1 VINNVTTRYGWSL
14 ALAAAVAL
22 SPSLAEAQFPGGD
35 RDGGTHALTIL
46 GMPVSPRAAALG
58 EAMSTVTEDPAAI
71 WYNAAGL
78 ARLRTNAFIVTG
90 QQRFAQTQ
98 LVGAAVA
105 FPTDIVSFGIGVRA
119 FNGGTVENRVAG
131 ELVGGNERAF
141 QYVLEGGGALQMAR
155 WWRWG
160 GTLYFAQEVLGDQS
174 QGAVGINSGMQMD
187 LRSRLMIAFGVRN
200 IGTKVRFE
208 EGRSVPAGEEG
219 GDPDTDANGGEQ
231 SFHHP
236 RMAYVGAG
244 LDLMRKRN
252 LIQTPLLFRGQ
263 ALVFDARAVADV
275 RAVQDQELNAGIG
288 IEGTANGVAI
298 GRIGYQFGDDNRK
311 GLSLG
316 AGVNVGQFR
325 LEYAFRNYTNGG
337 AGFFTNDPIG
347 DSHNVAATYFWGTR
361 EQNVPV
367 VPVIVTQPV
376 DTALINE
383 AVRQAIAAEMDRLR
397 PLLDSL
403 RMQRVEIQRDTTSL
417 ISRYI
422 VPVHFGFD
430 SSVVRE
436 ADFTVLSQVAEVIRQ
451 VYPTALVTI
460 EGFADPA
467 GSVQYNIGL
476 SRRRA
481 EAVRD
486 IMVSRFGLPAQQF
499 RAIPY
504 GEQTARLV
512 TPGARG
518 DDPGAEANRRV
529 VFTIDATRRF

>member
-1 VINNVTTRYGWSL
+1 M
-14 ALAAAVAL
+14 A
-22 SPSLAEAQFPGGD
+22 
-35 RDGGTHALTIL
+35 TI
-46 GMPVSPRAAALG
+46 
-58 EAMSTVTEDPAAI
+58 TEDPGAI

-105 FPTDIVSFGIGVRA
+105 FPTDIVSFGIAVRA
-119 FNGGTVENRVAG
+119 FNAGTIDTRVNS
-131 ELVGGNERAF
+131 ELVGGTERAF
-141 QYVLEGGGALQMAR
+141 SYVLEGGGSIQLAD

-174 QGAVGINSGMQMD
+174 QGAVGINSGMQFD
-187 LRSRLMIAFGVRN
+187 IRSRLMLGAGVRN
-200 IGTKVRFE
+200 FGTQVAFE
-208 EGRSVPAGEEG
+208 EGRAAPAGEEPEEPG
-219 GDPDTDANGGEQ
+219 IGGER

-244 LDLMRKRN
+244 LDLLRRRN
-252 LIQTPLLFRGQ
+252 LIQTPMLFRGQ
-263 ALVFDARAVADV
+263 PLIFDAKAVGEARWV
-275 RAVQDQELNAGIG
+275 LDQELNFGLG
-288 IEGTANGVAI
+288 IEATANGVAI

-311 GLSLG
+311 GISLG

-325 LEYAFRNYTNGG
+325 LEYSFRNYQNGG
-337 AGFFTNDPIG
+337 ASFFENDPIG

-361 EQNVPV
+361 EANIPV

-376 DTALINE
+376 DTGLINA
-383 AVRQAIAAEMDRLR
+383 AVREAIAAEMDRLR

-403 RMQRVEIQRDTTSL
+403 RAQRVEIIRDPGEL
-417 ISRYI
+417 VSRYV

-436 ADFTVLSQVAEVIRQ
+436 SDMTVLSQVAEVIRQ
-451 VYPTALVTI
+451 IYPTALVTI

-467 GSVQYNIGL
+467 GSAQYNIAL

-486 IMVSRFGLPAQQF
+486 IMVSRFGLPPQQF
-499 RAIPY
+499 RAVPY
-504 GEQTARLV
+504 GEQPIRQV
-512 TPGARG
+512 VPGARR

>member
-1 VINNVTTRYGWSL
+1 MITNVTTRFGWTL
-14 ALAAAVAL
+14 ALATAVL
-22 SPSLAEAQFPGGD
+22 LASSSAQAQFPGGD
-35 RDGGTHALTIL
+35 ADGGTHALTIL
-46 GMPVSPRAAALG
+46 GLPISPRAAALG
-58 EAMSTVTEDPAAI
+58 EAMSTATEDPAAI

-119 FNGGTVENRVAG
+119 FNAGTVDNRVAG
-131 ELVGGNERAF
+131 ELVGGNARAF
-141 QYVLEGGGALQMAR
+141 SYVLEGGGSIQLAR

-160 GTLYFAQEVLGDQS
+160 GTLYFGQEVLGDQS
-174 QGAVGINSGMQMD
+174 QGAVGINSGMQFD
-187 LRSRLMIAFGVRN
+187 IHNRLMLGAGVRN
-200 IGTKVRFE
+200 FGTEIQFE
-208 EGRSVPAGEEG
+208 EGRGTPAGEG
-219 GDPDTDANGGEQ
+219 TDEEDDQLDNET
-231 SFHHP
+231 SFRHP
-236 RMAYVGAG
+236 MMAYVGAG
-244 LDLMRKRN
+244 LDLLRRRN

-263 ALVFDARAVADV
+263 AIVFDARALADV
-275 RAVQDQELNAGIG
+275 RFIQDQEISVGAGI
-288 IEGTANGVAI
+288 EATANGVAI
-298 GRIGYQFGDDNRK
+298 GRIGYQTGDDNRR

-325 LEYAFRNYTNGG
+325 LEYSFRNYQNGG
-337 AGFFTNDPIG
+337 AKIWENDPIG
-347 DSHNVAATYFWGTR
+347 DSHNVAATYFWGNQ
-361 EQNVPV
+361 EANVPV

-376 DTALINE
+376 DTGLINA
-383 AVRQAIAAEMDRLR
+383 AVREAIASEMDRLR

-403 RMQRVEIQRDTTSL
+403 RQQRVEIQQTPGEL
-417 ISRYI
+417 VSRYI

-430 SSVVRE
+430 SAVVRE

-467 GSVQYNIGL
+467 GSAAYNISL

-486 IMVSRFGLPAQQF
+486 IMVSRYGLPAQQF
-499 RAIPY
+499 RAVPY
-504 GEQTARLV
+504 GEQGQRQV
-512 TPGARG
+512 VPGARR
-518 DDPGAEANRRV
+518 DDPGSEANRRV

>member
-1 VINNVTTRYGWSL
+1 VTTRFSWFL
-14 ALAAAVAL
+14 ALAAAV
-22 SPSLAEAQFPGGD
+22 SLAASPAAAQFAGGD

-46 GMPVSPRAAALG
+46 GLPVSPRAAALG

-105 FPTDIVSFGIGVRA
+105 FPTDIVSFGIAMRA
-119 FNGGTVENRVAG
+119 FNAGTIENRVAG

-141 QYVLEGGGALQMAR
+141 SYVLEGGGSMQMAR

-174 QGAVGINSGMQMD
+174 QGAVGINSGMQID
-187 LRSRLMIAFGVRN
+187 LRSRLMIGFGVRN
-200 IGTKVRFE
+200 IGTKVEFE
-208 EGRSVPAGEEG
+208 EGRGAPADAPD
-219 GDPDTDANGGEQ
+219 DPADDEVGNETA
-231 SFHHP
+231 FHHP
-236 RMAYVGAG
+236 RMAYFGAG
-244 LDLMRKRN
+244 LDLLRRRN

-263 ALVFDARAVADV
+263 AIVFDARAVADV
-275 RAVQDQELNAGIG
+275 RMIQDQEINAGFG
-288 IEGTANGVAI
+288 IEATANGVAI
-298 GRIGYQFGDDNRK
+298 GRIGYQLGDDNRK
-311 GLSLG
+311 GFSLG

-325 LEYAFRNYTNGG
+325 LEYGFRNHQNGG
-337 AGFFTNDPIG
+337 ASFFENDPIG

-361 EQNVPV
+361 DQNVPV

-376 DTALINE
+376 DTALINQ
-383 AVRQAIAAEMDRLR
+383 AVREAIASEMDRLR

-403 RMQRVEIQRDTTSL
+403 RQQRVEIVQQPGEL

-430 SSVVRE
+430 SATVRD
-436 ADFTVLSQVAEVIRQ
+436 ADLTVLSQVAEVIRQ
-451 VYPTALVTI
+451 IYPTALVTI

-486 IMVSRFGLPAQQF
+486 IMISRFGLPAQQF

-504 GEQTARLV
+504 GEQAARQV
-512 TPGARG
+512 IPGARR

>member
-1 VINNVTTRYGWSL
+1 LPS
-14 ALAAAVAL
+14 AAD
-22 SPSLAEAQFPGGD
+22 AQFAGGD
-35 RDGGTHALTIL
+35 RDGGTHALNIL
-46 GMPVSPRAAALG
+46 GLPISPRAAALG
-58 EAMSTVTEDPAAI
+58 EAMATTTEDPAAI

-119 FNGGTVENRVAG
+119 FNAGTVDNRVAG
-131 ELVGGNERAF
+131 ELVGGNSRAYA
-141 QYVLEGGGALQMAR
+141 YVLEGGGSIQLAN

-160 GTLYFAQEVLGDQS
+160 GTLYFAQDVLGDQS
-174 QGAVGINSGMQMD
+174 QGAVGINSGMQFD
-187 LRSRLMIAFGVRN
+187 IRNRLMLGAGIRN
-200 IGTKVRFE
+200 FGTKVQFE
-208 EGRSVPAGEEG
+208 EGRGSPAGEG
-219 GDPDTDANGGEQ
+219 PDEETPVGGET

-244 LDLMRKRN
+244 LDLLRRRN

-263 ALVFDARAVADV
+263 AIVFDAKAVAEA
-275 RAVQDQELNAGIG
+275 RFILDQEINAGFG
-288 IEGTANGVAI
+288 IEATANGVAI
-298 GRIGYQFGDDNRK
+298 GRIGYQLGDDNRR

-325 LEYAFRNYTNGG
+325 LEYAFRNYQNGG
-337 AGFFTNDPIG
+337 AKIWENDPIG
-347 DSHNVAATYFWGTR
+347 DSHNVAATYFWGTQ
-361 EQNVPV
+361 EENIPV

-376 DTALINE
+376 DTGLINA
-383 AVRQAIAAEMDRLR
+383 AVREAIAAEMDRLR

-403 RMQRVEIQRDTTSL
+403 RQQRVEIVQQPGALVSQ
-417 ISRYI
+417 YV

-436 ADFTVLSQVAEVIRQ
+436 ADMTVLSQVAEVIRQ
-451 VYPTALVTI
+451 IYPTALVTI

-467 GSVQYNIGL
+467 GSAQYNISL

-499 RAIPY
+499 RAVPY
-504 GEQTARLV
+504 GEQTARQV
-512 TPGARG
+512 IPGARR

>member
-1 VINNVTTRYGWSL
+1 VTTRFGWSL
-14 ALAAAVAL
+14 ALAAAVVM
-22 SPSLAEAQFPGGD
+22 SPSLAKAQFAGGD
-35 RDGGTHALTIL
+35 GDGGTHALTIL
-46 GMPVSPRAAALG
+46 GIPISPRAAALG
-58 EAMSTVTEDPAAI
+58 EAMATVTEDPAAI

-105 FPTDIVSFGIGVRA
+105 FPTDFVSFGIAVRA
-119 FNGGTVENRVAG
+119 FNGGTVDNRVAG
-131 ELVGGNERAF
+131 ELVGGNSRAF
-141 QYVLEGGGALQMAR
+141 SYVLEGGGSMQMAR

-160 GTLYFAQEVLGDQS
+160 GTLYFAQEALGDQS
-174 QGAVGINSGMQMD
+174 QGAVGINSGMQID
-187 LRSRLMIAFGVRN
+187 LRSRLMLGFGIRN
-200 IGTKVRFE
+200 VGTKVQFE
-208 EGRSVPAGEEG
+208 EGRAVPAGTPG
-219 GDPDTDANGGEQ
+219 AGDPDPVGGEQ

-244 LDLMRKRN
+244 LDLLRKRN

-263 ALVFDARAVADV
+263 ALVFDAKAVAEL
-275 RAVQDQELNAGIG
+275 RAIQDQELSAGLG
-288 IEGTANGVAI
+288 IEATANGVAI
-298 GRIGYQFGDDNRK
+298 GRVGYQFGDDNRK
-311 GLSLG
+311 GFSLG

-325 LEYAFRNYTNGG
+325 LEYSFRNYQNGG
-337 AGFFTNDPIG
+337 ASFFSNDPIG

-361 EQNVPV
+361 DTNVPV

-376 DTALINE
+376 DTGLINA
-383 AVRQAIAAEMDRLR
+383 AVRQAISAEMDRLR

-403 RMQRVEIQRDTTSL
+403 RNQKVEIIQQPGEL

-430 SSVVRE
+430 SSTIRD
-436 ADFTVLSQVAEVIRQ
+436 ADLTVLSQVAEVIKQ
-451 VYPTALVTI
+451 IYPTALVTI

-467 GSVQYNIGL
+467 GSAQYNIAL

-504 GEQTARLV
+504 GEQTARQV
-512 TPGARG
+512 TPGARR

>member
-1 VINNVTTRYGWSL
+1 ML
-14 ALAAAVAL
+14 APTAAR
-22 SPSLAEAQFPGGD
+22 AQFAGGD
-35 RDGGTHALTIL
+35 ADNGRHALTIL

-58 EAMSTVTEDPAAI
+58 EAMSTVTEDPSAI

-105 FPTDIVSFGIGVRA
+105 FPTDIVSFGIAMRA

-141 QYVLEGGGALQMAR
+141 QYVLEGGGSLQMSR

-174 QGAVGINSGMQMD
+174 QGAVGINSGMQID
-187 LRSRLMIAFGVRN
+187 LRSRLMLGFGIRN
-200 IGTKVRFE
+200 FGTKVRFE
-208 EGRSVPAGEEG
+208 EGRAVPAGEV
-219 GDPDTDANGGEQ
+219 DPDEDTDAGDQ

-236 RMAYVGAG
+236 RMLYVGAG
-244 LDLMRKRN
+244 LDLLRKRN
-252 LIQTPLLFRGQ
+252 LIQTPMLFRGQ
-263 ALVFDARAVADV
+263 ALVFDARAVGDL
-275 RAVQDQELNAGIG
+275 RAIEDQELSGGLG
-288 IEGTANGVAI
+288 IEATANGVAI

-325 LEYAFRNYTNGG
+325 LEYAFRNYQNGG
-337 AGFFTNDPIG
+337 ASIFENDPIG

-361 EQNVPV
+361 EANVPV

-376 DTALINE
+376 DTGLINA
-383 AVRQAIAAEMDRLR
+383 AVREAIAAEMDRLR

-403 RMQRVEIQRDTTSL
+403 RQRQVEIRTDTASL

-430 SSVVRE
+430 SATVRQE
-436 ADFTVLSQVAEVIRQ
+436 DFTVLAQVAEVIRQ
-451 VYPTALVTI
+451 IYPTALVTI

-467 GSVQYNIGL
+467 GSTAYNIAL

-486 IMVSRFGLPAQQF
+486 IMVSRFGMPAQQF

-504 GEQTARLV
+504 GESNQRQV
-512 TPGARG
+512 IPGARR

>member
-1 VINNVTTRYGWSL
+1 MTTKVCWTL
-14 ALAAAVAL
+14 ALALVSGLTPAGASAQFAKGDADGGVHAL
-22 SPSLAEAQFPGGD
+22 S
-35 RDGGTHALTIL
+35 IL
-46 GMPVSPRAAALG
+46 GLPISPRAAALG
-58 EAMSTVTEDPAAI
+58 EAMATTTEDPAAI

-105 FPTDIVSFGIGVRA
+105 FPTDIVSFGIAMRA
-119 FNGGTVENRVAG
+119 FNAGTVDNRVAG
-131 ELVGGNERAF
+131 ELSGGNSRAF
-141 QYVLEGGGALQMAR
+141 SYVLEGGGSIQLAP

-160 GTLYFAQEVLGDQS
+160 GTLYFGQEVLGDDS
-174 QGAVGINSGMQMD
+174 QGAVGINSGMQFD
-187 LRSRLMIAFGVRN
+187 IRNRLMIGAGLRN
-200 IGTKVRFE
+200 IGTKVQFE
-208 EGRSVPAGEEG
+208 EGRAVPSDVEV
-219 GDPDTDANGGEQ
+219 PDDQEQIGGET

-236 RMAYVGAG
+236 RIAYVGAG
-244 LDLMRKRN
+244 LDLLRRRN

-263 ALVFDARAVADV
+263 AIVFDAKAVAEA
-275 RAVQDQELNAGIG
+275 RFIQQQEPSFAGG
-288 IEGTANGVAI
+288 IEATANGVAI
-298 GRIGYQFGDDNRK
+298 GRIGYQTGDDNRR

-325 LEYAFRNYTNGG
+325 LEYAFRNYANGG
-337 AGFFTNDPIG
+337 AKIWENDPIG
-347 DSHNVAATYFWGTR
+347 DSHNVAATYFWGNQ
-361 EQNVPV
+361 EENVPV
-367 VPVIVTQPV
+367 VPVIVTQPI
-376 DTALINE
+376 DTGLINA
-383 AVRQAIAAEMDRLR
+383 AVREAIAAEMDRLR

-403 RMQRVEIQRDTTSL
+403 RAQRVEIVQQPGNLVSQ
-417 ISRYI
+417 YI

-430 SSVVRE
+430 SAVVRE

-467 GSVQYNIGL
+467 GSAAYNISL

-486 IMVSRFGLPAQQF
+486 IMVSRYGLPAQQF

-504 GEQTARLV
+504 GEQPARQV
-512 TPGARG
+512 VAGARR

>member
-1 VINNVTTRYGWSL
+1 MINNVTSRTVGFL
-14 ALAAAVAL
+14 ALVAGALL
-22 SPSLAEAQFPGGD
+22 SPSVASAQFPGGD
-35 RDGGTHALTIL
+35 ADGGTHALTLL
-46 GMPVSPRAAALG
+46 GIPVSPRAAALG
-58 EAMSTVTEDPAAI
+58 EAMATTTEDPAAI

-119 FNGGTVENRVAG
+119 FNGGTVDNRVAG
-131 ELVGGNERAF
+131 ELVGGNARAF
-141 QYVLEGGGALQMAR
+141 QYALEGGGAIQLTR

-174 QGAVGINSGMQMD
+174 QGAVGINSGMQFD
-187 LRSRLMIAFGVRN
+187 IRNRLMVGGGIRNFGTAVQ
-200 IGTKVRFE
+200 FE
-208 EGRSVPAGEEG
+208 EGRATPAGETPPE
-219 GDPDTDANGGEQ
+219 DSELDDRT
-231 SFHHP
+231 SFRHP
-236 RMAYVGAG
+236 MVAYVGAG
-244 LDLMRKRN
+244 LDLLRRRN
-252 LIQTPLLFRGQ
+252 LIQTPMLFRGQ
-263 ALVFDARAVADV
+263 ALVFDARAVAEA
-275 RAVQDQELNAGIG
+275 RFIHDQEVSVGMG
-288 IEGTANGVAI
+288 IEATANGVAI
-298 GRIGYQFGDDNRK
+298 GRIGYQTGDDNRK

-325 LEYAFRNYTNGG
+325 LEYSFRNYQNGG
-337 AGFFTNDPIG
+337 AKIWENDPIG
-347 DSHNVAATYFWGTR
+347 DSHNVAATYFWGN
-361 EQNVPV
+361 EEANVPV

-376 DTALINE
+376 DTALINA
-383 AVRQAIAAEMDRLR
+383 AVREAIASEMDRLR

-403 RMQRVEIQRDTTSL
+403 RQQRVEIQTQPGDL
-417 ISRYI
+417 VSRYI

-430 SSVVRE
+430 SAVVRE

-451 VYPTALVTI
+451 IYPTALVTI

-467 GSVQYNIGL
+467 GSAAYNISL

-486 IMVSRFGLPAQQF
+486 IMVSRYGLPAQQF

-504 GEQTARLV
+504 GEQAQRQV
-512 TPGARG
+512 IPGARR

>member
-1 VINNVTTRYGWSL
+1 M
-14 ALAAAVAL
+14 A
-22 SPSLAEAQFPGGD
+22 
-35 RDGGTHALTIL
+35 
-46 GMPVSPRAAALG
+46 
-58 EAMSTVTEDPAAI
+58 TVTEDPATI

-105 FPTDIVSFGIGVRA
+105 FPTDLVSFGIAVRA
-119 FNGGTVENRVAG
+119 FNGGTVDNRVAG
-131 ELVGGNERAF
+131 ELVGGNSRAYS
-141 QYVLEGGGALQMAR
+141 YVLEGGGAMQMAR

-174 QGAVGINSGMQMD
+174 QGAVGINSGMQFD
-187 LRSRLMIAFGVRN
+187 IRNRLMLGLGVRN
-200 IGTKVRFE
+200 IGTKVQFE
-208 EGRSVPAGEEG
+208 EGRSVPSDVP
-219 GDPDTDANGGEQ
+219 DPDADPLEGET

-244 LDLMRKRN
+244 LDLLRRRN
-252 LIQTPLLFRGQ
+252 LIQTPRLFRGQ
-263 ALVFDARAVADV
+263 ALIFDAKAMAEV
-275 RAVQDQELNAGIG
+275 RMIQQREISAGLG
-288 IEGTANGVAI
+288 IEATANGVAI

-325 LEYAFRNYTNGG
+325 LEYAFRNYQNGG
-337 AGFFTNDPIG
+337 ASFFSNDPVG

-361 EQNVPV
+361 DSNVPV

-376 DTALINE
+376 DTGLINA
-383 AVRQAIAAEMDRLR
+383 AVREAIGAEMDRLR

-403 RMQRVEIQRDTTSL
+403 RRQRVEIIQQPGALVSQ
-417 ISRYI
+417 YV

-430 SSVVRE
+430 SAVVRD
-436 ADFTVLSQVAEVIRQ
+436 ADLTVLSQVAEVIKQ

-467 GSVQYNIGL
+467 GSQQYNIAL

-499 RAIPY
+499 RAVPY
-504 GEQTARLV
+504 GEQTARQV
-512 TPGARG
+512 TPGARR

>member
-1 VINNVTTRYGWSL
+1 VTTRFCWSL
-14 ALAAAVAL
+14 TLAAAVAV
-22 SPSLAEAQFPGGD
+22 SSSAAQAQFASGD
-35 RDGGTHALTIL
+35 ADNGRHALTIL
-46 GMPVSPRAAALG
+46 GLPVSPRAAALG
-58 EAMSTVTEDPAAI
+58 EAMATVTEDPAAI

-105 FPTDIVSFGIGVRA
+105 FPTDIVSFGIAVRA
-119 FNGGTVENRVAG
+119 FNAGTIENRVAG
-131 ELVGGNERAF
+131 ELVGGTERAF
-141 QYVLEGGGALQMAR
+141 SYVLEGGGSMQMAR

-174 QGAVGINSGMQMD
+174 QGAVGINSGMQID
-187 LRSRLMIAFGVRN
+187 LRSRLMLGFGIRN
-200 IGTKVRFE
+200 FGTKVEFE
-208 EGRSVPAGEEG
+208 EGRAVPAGE
-219 GDPDTDANGGEQ
+219 PDAEPVDGGET

-244 LDLMRKRN
+244 LDLLRKRN

-263 ALVFDARAVADV
+263 ALVFDAKAVGEV
-275 RAVQDQELNAGIG
+275 RMIESSEISAGLG
-288 IEGTANGVAI
+288 IEATANGVAI
-298 GRIGYQFGDDNRK
+298 GRVGYQFGDDNRK
-311 GLSLG
+311 GFSLG

-325 LEYAFRNYTNGG
+325 LEYAFRNYHNAG
-337 AGFFTNDPIG
+337 ASFFSNDPIG

-361 EQNVPV
+361 DTNVPV

-376 DTALINE
+376 DTGLINA
-383 AVRQAIAAEMDRLR
+383 AVREAIASEMDRLR

-403 RMQRVEIQRDTTSL
+403 RAQRVEIQRDTTTL

-430 SSVVRE
+430 SSVVRD
-436 ADFTVLSQVAEVIRQ
+436 ADLTVLSQVAEVIRQ
-451 VYPTALVTI
+451 IYPTALVTI

-504 GEQTARLV
+504 GEQTARQV
-512 TPGARG
+512 TPGARR

>member
-1 VINNVTTRYGWSL
+1 MINNVTTRYGWSL
-14 ALAAAVAL
+14 ALAATLGL
-22 SPSLAEAQFPGGD
+22 SPSVASAQFSGGD
-35 RDGGTHALTIL
+35 ADNGRHSLTIL

-58 EAMSTVTEDPAAI
+58 EAMSTITDDPAAI

-105 FPTDIVSFGIGVRA
+105 FPTDIVSFGIAMRA
-119 FNGGTVENRVAG
+119 FNGGTIENRVAG

-141 QYVLEGGGALQMAR
+141 QYVLEGGGSMQMAR

-160 GTLYFAQEVLGDQS
+160 GTLYFGQEVLGDQS
-174 QGAVGINSGMQMD
+174 QGAVGINSGMQID
-187 LRSRLMIAFGVRN
+187 IRNRLMLGFGVRN

-208 EGRSVPAGEEG
+208 EGRAVPSGSDPDQSEEIEG
-219 GDPDTDANGGEQ
+219 GDQ
-231 SFHHP
+231 SFHQP
-236 RMAYVGAG
+236 RMAYVGLG
-244 LDLMRKRN
+244 LDLLRKRN

-263 ALVFDARAVADV
+263 ALVFDARAVGDF
-275 RAVQDQELNAGIG
+275 RAIEGTEFNGGVG
-288 IEGTANGVAI
+288 IEATANGVAI

-311 GLSLG
+311 GVSLG

-325 LEYAFRNYTNGG
+325 LEYAFRNYQNGG
-337 AGFFTNDPIG
+337 ASFFSNDPIG
-347 DSHNVAATYFWGTR
+347 DSHNIAATYFWGTR
-361 EQNVPV
+361 DENVPV

-376 DTALINE
+376 DTGLINA
-383 AVRQAIAAEMDRLR
+383 AVREAIASEMDRLR

-403 RMQRVEIQRDTTSL
+403 RNQKVEIVQNPGEL

-430 SSVVRE
+430 SSTVR
-436 ADFTVLSQVAEVIRQ
+436 DSDLTVLSQVAEVIKQ
-451 VYPTALVTI
+451 IYPTALVTI

-467 GSVQYNIGL
+467 GSLQYNIAL

-504 GEQTARLV
+504 GEQAARQV
-512 TPGARG
+512 TPGARR
-518 DDPGAEANRRV
+518 DDPGAEGNRRV

>member
-1 VINNVTTRYGWSL
+1 MTIRLRSAVAFAVV
-14 ALAAAVAL
+14 LAAAPAVAH
-22 SPSLAEAQFPGGD
+22 AQFAGGD
-35 RDGGTHALTIL
+35 QDGGTHALNIL
-46 GMPVSPRAAALG
+46 GLPISPRAAALG
-58 EAMSTVTEDPAAI
+58 EAMATVTEDPAAI

-119 FNGGTVENRVAG
+119 FNAGTVDNRVAG
-131 ELVGGNERAF
+131 ELVGGNSRAF
-141 QYVLEGGGALQMAR
+141 SYVLEGGGSIQLSP

-160 GTLYFAQEVLGDQS
+160 GTLYFAQEVLGDES
-174 QGAVGINSGMQMD
+174 QGAVGINSGMQFD
-187 LRSRLMIAFGVRN
+187 IRNRLMIGAGVRN
-200 IGTKVRFE
+200 IGTKVQFE
-208 EGRSVPAGEEG
+208 EGRVAPAGVTDPDEDIPAGE
-219 GDPDTDANGGEQ
+219 T

-236 RMAYVGAG
+236 RVAYVGAG
-244 LDLMRKRN
+244 LDLLRRRN

-263 ALVFDARAVADV
+263 AIVFDAKAVAEA
-275 RAVQDQELNAGIG
+275 RFIQEREPVFAGG
-288 IEGTANGVAI
+288 IEATANGVAI
-298 GRIGYQFGDDNRK
+298 GRIGYQTGDDNRR

-325 LEYAFRNYTNGG
+325 LEYAFRNYQNGG
-337 AGFFTNDPIG
+337 AKIWENDPIG
-347 DSHNVAATYFWGTR
+347 DSHNVAATYFWGNQ
-361 EQNVPV
+361 EENVPV

-376 DTALINE
+376 DTGLINA
-383 AVRQAIAAEMDRLR
+383 AVREAIAAEMDRLR

-403 RMQRVEIQRDTTSL
+403 RQQRVEIVQQPGSL
-417 ISRYI
+417 VSQYI

-430 SSVVRE
+430 SAVVRE
-436 ADFTVLSQVAEVIRQ
+436 SDFTVLAQVAEVIRQ
-451 VYPTALVTI
+451 IYPTALVTI

-467 GSVQYNIGL
+467 GSAQYNISL

-486 IMVSRFGLPAQQF
+486 IMVSRYGLPAQQF

-504 GEQTARLV
+504 GEQAARQV
-512 TPGARG
+512 IPGARR

>member
-1 VINNVTTRYGWSL
+1 MTRFACAVL
-14 ALAAAVAL
+14 ALLAL
-22 SPSLAEAQFPGGD
+22 TSSEATAQFAGGD

-46 GMPVSPRAAALG
+46 GLPITPRAAALG
-58 EAMSTVTEDPAAI
+58 EAMATTTDDPSAI

-105 FPTDIVSFGIGVRA
+105 FPTEIVSFGIAVRA
-119 FNGGTVENRVAG
+119 FNAGTIENRVAG

-141 QYVLEGGGALQMAR
+141 SYVLEGGGSMQMAR

-174 QGAVGINSGMQMD
+174 QGAVGINSGMQFD
-187 LRSRLMIAFGVRN
+187 IRSRLSLGLGVRN
-200 IGTKVRFE
+200 VGTKVALDQGT
-208 EGRSVPAGEEG
+208 GRVAG
-219 GDPDTDANGGEQ
+219 GDTDEPDETPGASE

-244 LDLMRKRN
+244 LDLLRRRN

-263 ALVFDARAVADV
+263 ALVFDAKAVGEV
-275 RAVQDQELNAGIG
+275 RLIQDQEFSAGFG
-288 IEGTANGVAI
+288 IEATANGVAI
-298 GRIGYQFGDDNRK
+298 GRIGYQLGDDNRR

-325 LEYAFRNYTNGG
+325 LEYAFRNYQNGG
-337 AGFFTNDPIG
+337 ASLFENDPIG
-347 DSHNVAATYFWGTR
+347 DSHNVAATYFWGNR
-361 EQNVPV
+361 EENVPV

-376 DTALINE
+376 DTGLINA
-383 AVRQAIAAEMDRLR
+383 AVREAIASEMDRLR

-403 RMQRVEIQRDTTSL
+403 RNQRVEIQQTPGEL

-430 SSVVRE
+430 SSTVRD
-436 ADFTVLSQVAEVIRQ
+436 ADLTVLSQVAEVIKQ
-451 VYPTALVTI
+451 IYPTALVTI

-467 GSVQYNIGL
+467 GSLQYNIAL

-504 GEQTARLV
+504 GEQAARQV
-512 TPGARG
+512 TPGARR

>member
-1 VINNVTTRYGWSL
+1 MPTPIRWALS
-14 ALAAAVAL
+14 LAAAVAL
-22 SPSLAEAQFPGGD
+22 LPSAATAQFAGGD
-35 RDGGTHALTIL
+35 GDGGVHALNIL
-46 GMPVSPRAAALG
+46 GLPISPRAAALG
-58 EAMSTVTEDPAAI
+58 EAMATTTEDPAAI

-105 FPTDIVSFGIGVRA
+105 FPTDIVSFGIAVRA
-119 FNGGTVENRVAG
+119 FNAGTVDNRVQS
-131 ELVGGNERAF
+131 ELVGGNSRAF
-141 QYVLEGGGALQMAR
+141 SYVLEGGGSIQLAN

-160 GTLYFAQEVLGDQS
+160 GTLYFAQEVLADQS
-174 QGAVGINSGMQMD
+174 QGAVGINSGMQFD
-187 LRSRLMIAFGVRN
+187 IRNRLMVGAGIRN
-200 IGTKVRFE
+200 FGTKVQFE
-208 EGRSVPAGEEG
+208 EGRAVPSDVDLPDDEE
-219 GDPDTDANGGEQ
+219 TRIGGET

-244 LDLMRKRN
+244 LDLLRRRN
-252 LIQTPLLFRGQ
+252 LIQTPMLFRGQ
-263 ALVFDARAVADV
+263 AIVFDAKAVAEARLIV
-275 RAVQDQELNAGIG
+275 DQEVSFAGG
-288 IEGTANGVAI
+288 IEATANGVAI
-298 GRIGYQFGDDNRK
+298 GRIGYQTGDDNRA

-325 LEYAFRNYTNGG
+325 LEYAFRNYRNGG
-337 AGFFTNDPIG
+337 AKIWENDPIG
-347 DSHNVAATYFWGTR
+347 DSHNVAATYFWGNQ
-361 EQNVPV
+361 EENVPV

-376 DTALINE
+376 DTGLINA
-383 AVRQAIAAEMDRLR
+383 AVREAIAAEMDRLR

-403 RMQRVEIQRDTTSL
+403 RQQRVEIVQQPGNLVSQ
-417 ISRYI
+417 YI

-430 SSVVRE
+430 SAVVRE
-436 ADFTVLSQVAEVIRQ
+436 SDFTVLSQVAEVIRQ

-467 GSVQYNIGL
+467 GSTQYNISL

-486 IMVSRFGLPAQQF
+486 IMISRYGLPAQQF

-504 GEQTARLV
+504 GEQQARQV
-512 TPGARG
+512 IPGARR

>member
-1 VINNVTTRYGWSL
+1 MLLTAG
-14 ALAAAVAL
+14 
-22 SPSLAEAQFPGGD
+22 PSTLRAQFAKGD
-35 RDGGTHALTIL
+35 QDGGTHGLNIL
-46 GMPVSPRAAALG
+46 GLPITPRAAALG
-58 EAMSTVTEDPAAI
+58 EAMATTTEDPSAI

-105 FPTDIVSFGIGVRA
+105 FPTDIVSFGIAMRA
-119 FNGGTVENRVAG
+119 FNAGTVDNRVSG
-131 ELVGGNERAF
+131 ELVGGNARAF
-141 QYVLEGGGALQMAR
+141 SYVLEGGGSIQLAR

-160 GTLYFAQEVLGDQS
+160 GTLYFAQEVLGDES
-174 QGAVGINSGMQMD
+174 QGAVGINSGMQFD
-187 LRSRLMIAFGVRN
+187 IRNRLMVGGGIRN
-200 IGTKVRFE
+200 VGTKVQFE
-208 EGRSVPAGEEG
+208 EGRSAPAGDG
-219 GDPDTDANGGEQ
+219 PGADTTRGGET
-231 SFHHP
+231 SFHQP

-244 LDLMRKRN
+244 LDLLRRRN

-263 ALVFDARAVADV
+263 AIVFDAKAVGEV
-275 RAVQDQELNAGIG
+275 RFIEDQEINFGMG
-288 IEGTANGVAI
+288 IEATANGVAI
-298 GRIGYQFGDDNRK
+298 GRIGYQTGDDNRR

-325 LEYAFRNYTNGG
+325 LEYSFRNYQNGG
-337 AGFFTNDPIG
+337 AKIWENDPIG
-347 DSHNVAATYFWGTR
+347 DSHNVAATYFWGNQ
-361 EQNVPV
+361 EANVPV

-376 DTALINE
+376 DTGLINA
-383 AVRQAIAAEMDRLR
+383 AVREAIASEMDRLR

-403 RMQRVEIQRDTTSL
+403 RQQRVEIVQQPGEL

-430 SSVVRE
+430 SAVVRE
-436 ADFTVLSQVAEVIRQ
+436 TDMTVLSQVAEVIRQ
-451 VYPTALVTI
+451 IYPTALVTI

-467 GSVQYNIGL
+467 GSVQYNISL

-486 IMVSRFGLPAQQF
+486 IMISRYGLPAQQF

-504 GEQTARLV
+504 GEQTARQV
-512 TPGARG
+512 IPGARR

>member
-1 VINNVTTRYGWSL
+1 MTGLLRGLVLASL
-14 ALAAAVAL
+14 LAA
-22 SPSLAEAQFPGGD
+22 PSASSAQFAGGD
-35 RDGGTHALTIL
+35 RDGGTHALNIL
-46 GMPVSPRAAALG
+46 GLPISPRAAALG
-58 EAMSTVTEDPAAI
+58 EAMATTTEDPAAI

-90 QQRFAQTQ
+90 QQRFAQSQ

-119 FNGGTVENRVAG
+119 FNAGTVDNRVAG
-131 ELVGGNERAF
+131 ELVGGNSRALS
-141 QYVLEGGGALQMAR
+141 YVLEGGGAIQLTR

-174 QGAVGINSGMQMD
+174 QGAVGINSGMQFD
-187 LRSRLMIAFGVRN
+187 IRNRLMIGGGIRNFGTPVQ
-200 IGTKVRFE
+200 FE
-208 EGRSVPAGEEG
+208 EGRGTPSDEGSDDTAVDAGR
-219 GDPDTDANGGEQ
+219 T
-231 SFHHP
+231 SFRHP
-236 RMAYVGAG
+236 MMGYVGAG
-244 LDLMRKRN
+244 LDLLRRRN

-263 ALVFDARAVADV
+263 AIVFDARALAEARFID
-275 RAVQDQELNAGIG
+275 DQEISAGFG
-288 IEGTANGVAI
+288 IEATANGVAI
-298 GRIGYQFGDDNRK
+298 GRLGYQIGDDNRK
-311 GLSLG
+311 GVSLG

-325 LEYAFRNYTNGG
+325 LEYGFRNYQNGG
-337 AGFFTNDPIG
+337 AKIWENDPIG
-347 DSHNVAATYFWGTR
+347 DSHNVAATYYWGNEET
-361 EQNVPV
+361 NAPV

-376 DTALINE
+376 DTGLINA
-383 AVRQAIAAEMDRLR
+383 AVREAIAAEMDRMR

-403 RMQRVEIQRDTTSL
+403 RQQRVEIVQQPGTLVSQ
-417 ISRYI
+417 YI

-430 SSVVRE
+430 SAVVRE
-436 ADFTVLSQVAEVIRQ
+436 GDMTVLSQVAEVIRQ

-467 GSVQYNIGL
+467 GSTQYNISL

-486 IMVSRFGLPAQQF
+486 IMVSRYGLPAQQF

-504 GEQTARLV
+504 GEQTARQV
-512 TPGARG
+512 TPGARR